1 MSYDFSSLK
10 KRTEEVS
17 RFLSDELSGI
27 RTGIATPA
35 ILDSIQVEEYGSRG
49 SARDISSISIED
61 ARPLRISPWD
71 ISQLKAIEKSLT
83 VSNLGVSV
91 STDEKGL
98 RVHFPELTSERRIIL
113 GRLVKE
119 KLEEARVSLRLER
132 DKVWSDIQK
141 MEKEGEMSEDEKF
154 RNKDSMQKIIDEGN
168 EKLDALALKK
178 EKEIQN

>member
-27 RTGIATPA
+27 RTGMATPA
-35 ILDSIQVEEYGSRG
+35 ILDSIQVEVYGSRV
-49 SARDISSISIED
+49 SVRDISSISIED
-61 ARPLRISPWD
+61 PRTLRVSPWD

-98 RVHFPELTSERRIIL
+98 RVHFPELTSERRVIL

-154 RNKDSMQKIIDEGN
+154 KNKDSMQKIIDEGN
-168 EKLDALALKK
+168 EKLDLLALKK

>member
-1 MSYDFSSLK
+1 M
-10 KRTEEVS
+10 
-17 RFLSDELSGI
+17 SDELAGI
-27 RTGIATPA
+27 RSGMATPA
-35 ILDSIQVEEYGSRG
+35 ILDSVQVEAYGSRVPI
-49 SARDISSISIED
+49 RDIASISIED
-61 ARPLRISPWD
+61 ARTLRIAPWD
-71 ISQLKAIEKSLT
+71 VSQLKAIEKSLT

-98 RVHFPELTSERRIIL
+98 RVHFPELTSERRVIL

-119 KLEEARVSLRLER
+119 KLEEARISLRLER

-154 RNKDSMQKIIDEGN
+154 RNKDDMQKIIDDGN
-168 EKLDALALKK
+168 EKLDALASKK